1 MTRKL
6 IFAAM
11 LACCGAIGAADVNLD
26 TFIHGGST
34 ARPLEGTTMS
44 AESGNALALDAV
56 ASLSGSGML
65 NSGMLNSGFDGV
77 ASTFSEGFLTGA
89 FSSTSPSGVF
99 IIIR

>member
-11 LACCGAIGAADVNLD
+11 LAYCGAIGAADVNLD

-34 ARPLEGTTMS
+34 ARPLEDTTMS
-44 AESGNALALDAV
+44 AESGDALALDAV
-56 ASLSGSGML
+56 ASLSGSEML
-65 NSGMLNSGFDGV
+65 DSAFDGV